1 MYVDPG
7 INTSAS
13 NLKWVLPYCKPDLPR
28 VVGALL
34 LFIANNTMA
43 LTIPILSGIIVDRV
57 IVGGHVDEL
66 PRLCGL
72 MILMTIIR
80 VGARYGY
87 QMWMERF
94 GQNSVYRLVSD
105 EYEKLHELDFTYF
118 NHTRTGDIMSRL
130 TSDTDAIRHCLSW
143 VSYQI
148 ADCVVMFVGAL
159 CVMFAIDWRLALV
172 LACVTPFIFVLT
184 RGLSTHA
191 HPLFFAIR
199 NSLASLNSM
208 VEENIEGNRV
218 VKAFVREPYETEKFD
233 EHNDDYMQCNM
244 ALAYNSRKY
253 MPWLD
258 GLGFSL
264 QLITLGLGG
273 FLVIKGYMTLGNL
286 VSFNSFL
293 WMIDGPVRQSGW
305 LINDW
310 QRFNASC
317 IKIRKLLTEQP
328 RIVEKP
334 DAVEAVKQAVT
345 IVEQVKHDDEATGA
359 TGAPVASGTSG
370 AQQSTERKSC
380 PLHIKG
386 DIRFDHVSFAFP
398 DDPETPILKDLDF
411 TVPAGSKLGILGET
425 GAGKSTLVSLISRF
439 YDPTVGHVLID
450 GIDARDWPL
459 TTLRSQVCIVAQDT
473 FLFSDTIGGNISTN
487 AGGMRTVKYGVT
499 RDYVR
504 GLEVVLADGTVMQV
518 GGKQVKDASGI
529 SLKHL
534 LIGSEG
540 TLAVI
545 TKCLLR
551 LVPKPEASL
560 SVLVP
565 YADLKTGI
573 QSVLTILRANAN
585 PTAVEFME
593 RKVVALGE
601 RFCGVSYPRPDAG
614 SYILLTFDG
623 RSEEVTANAAR
634 VCSLALQNGALDFIE
649 LSDARQ
655 CADIWRVRGALVKAV
670 EAVSEQEPVDIVVP
684 ISRTADFIRFISDLE
699 ARSGMQMV
707 SFGHAGDGNVH
718 LCVVRGERDEETWQ
732 RELHENMDRAYAE
745 AYRLGG
751 VASGEHGIGLSK
763 RPYFLRQTAKEN
775 LQAMN
780 AIKTALDPQHILNN
794 GKSYLTGG
802 NNNAGTF

>member
-57 IVGGHVDEL
+57 IVGGHADEL

-459 TTLRSQVCIVAQDT
+459 ATLRSQVCIVAQDT
-473 FLFSDTIGGNISTN
+473 FLFSDTIGGNI
-487 AGGMRTVKYGVT
+487 GFG
-499 RDYVR
+499 
-504 GLEVVLADGTVMQV
+504 
-518 GGKQVKDASGI
+518 ASGDSDDRYI
-529 SLKHL
+529 QKMAQIAGADNFIRSMPQGYDTVVGERGVGLSGGQKQRLSL
-534 LIGSEG
+534 
-540 TLAVI
+540 ARA
-545 TKCLLR
+545 LR
-551 LVPKPEASL
+551 GQSVDPDYGRYDLGRRYGDRGGDPEAPQGDGRRQDHRRHRPPH
-560 SVLVP
+560 LV
-565 YADLKTGI
+565 G
-573 QSVLTILRANAN
+573 QG
-585 PTAVEFME
+585 F
-593 RKVVALGE
+593 
-601 RFCGVSYPRPDAG
+601 RPDSGARARTYRRTRHPRRTRG
-614 SYILLTFDG
+614 RTRPLLG
-623 RSEEVTANAAR
+623 HLPQAAR
-634 VCSLALQNGALDFIE
+634 TP
-649 LSDARQ
+649 
-655 CADIWRVRGALVKAV
+655 VRR
-670 EAVSEQEPVDIVVP
+670 
-684 ISRTADFIRFISDLE
+684 RTRFLEEDLW
-699 ARSGMQMV
+699 
-707 SFGHAGDGNVH
+707 H
-718 LCVVRGERDEETWQ
+718 
-732 RELHENMDRAYAE
+732 
-745 AYRLGG
+745 
-751 VASGEHGIGLSK
+751 
-763 RPYFLRQTAKEN
+763 
-775 LQAMN
+775 N
-780 AIKTALDPQHILNN
+780 AIHTARMRN
-794 GKSYLTGG
+794 SRSRSTS
-802 NNNAGTF
+802 GTSCASANISNRIWHRWRAFSSSSSR

>member
-57 IVGGHVDEL
+57 IVGGHADEL

-273 FLVIKGYMTLGNL
+273 FLVIKGYMTLGE
-286 VSFNSFL
+286 
-293 WMIDGPVRQSGW
+293 
-305 LINDW
+305 
-310 QRFNASC
+310 ASDEA
-317 IKIRKLLTEQP
+317 IRALLTEL
-328 RIVEKP
+328 
-334 DAVEAVKQAVT
+334 
-345 IVEQVKHDDEATGA
+345 DEALERAIQGEQ
-359 TGAPVASGTSG
+359 SGD
-370 AQQSTERKSC
+370 AQMVCQAAA
-380 PLHIKG
+380 HIG
-386 DIRFDHVSFAFP
+386 RLAETYDLRVL
-398 DDPETPILKDLDF
+398 DDPARCLEEVACSGNMDEIVQLMPD
-411 TVPAGSKLGILGET
+411 
-425 GAGKSTLVSLISRF
+425 LVSAINRN
-439 YDPTVGHVLID
+439 
-450 GIDARDWPL
+450 R
-459 TTLRSQVCIVAQDT
+459 
-473 FLFSDTIGGNISTN
+473 
-487 AGGMRTVKYGVT
+487 
-499 RDYVR
+499 
-504 GLEVVLADGTVMQV
+504 
-518 GGKQVKDASGI
+518 ASF
-529 SLKHL
+529 
-534 LIGSEG
+534 E
-540 TLAVI
+540 
-545 TKCLLR
+545 
-551 LVPKPEASL
+551 EA
-560 SVLVP
+560 
-565 YADLKTGI
+565 
-573 QSVLTILRANAN
+573 
-585 PTAVEFME
+585 
-593 RKVVALGE
+593 
-601 RFCGVSYPRPDAG
+601 
-614 SYILLTFDG
+614 
-623 RSEEVTANAAR
+623 
-634 VCSLALQNGALDFIE
+634 
-649 LSDARQ
+649 
-655 CADIWRVRGALVKAV
+655 
-670 EAVSEQEPVDIVVP
+670 
-684 ISRTADFIRFISDLE
+684 
-699 ARSGMQMV
+699 
-707 SFGHAGDGNVH
+707 
-718 LCVVRGERDEETWQ
+718 ERD
-732 RELHENMDRAYAE
+732 
-745 AYRLGG
+745 G
-751 VASGEHGIGLSK
+751 
-763 RPYFLRQTAKEN
+763 
-775 LQAMN
+775 
-780 AIKTALDPQHILNN
+780 
-794 GKSYLTGG
+794 
-802 NNNAGTF
+802 